1 MRVSAA
7 PALICGMTVRR
18 FTLAASVIALAIL
31 AARCSSSP
39 DMVPIYLG
47 TYTDGASRGIYRLT
61 LDPGKARLSEPV
73 LVAQATN
80 PSFLA
85 WHPTQPV
92 LYAVSET
99 DTVGA
104 AKSGAVLAFRI
115 DGSGGLAQI
124 NQEPSGG
131 GGACY
136 VSVNEAGTYAFVA
149 NYGGGTVAAFP
160 VRGDGGVKPAASVVQ
175 HTGTGPHATRQTRA
189 HAHAIRPMP
198 GGPFVLAADLGAD
211 QLFVY
216 RLEESTGA
224 LQPHQPPSVAASPG
238 AGPRHFAPHAS
249 NDALFLMNELSSTVT
264 SYAWD
269 PAAGTLHK
277 RGEVSTLSDGFTG
290 ENTTA
295 EVAVHPNGRFV
306 YGSNRGNDSIAA
318 FRVAADRTLTRV
330 GVYPTG
336 GRTPRH
342 FAIDPTGA
350 FLIAA
355 NQESDTVVLFRIDE
369 QTGALEDTGARA
381 RVPSPVYVGMRPER

>member
-1 MRVSAA
+1 MAVGRLPLV
-7 PALICGMTVRR
+7 
-18 FTLAASVIALAIL
+18 ASGIMALAIL
-31 AARCSSSP
+31 AAGCTSSP
-39 DMVPIYLG
+39 MVPIYLG

-61 LDPGKARLSEPV
+61 LDSANARLSEPV
-73 LVAQATN
+73 LVAEATN

-85 WHPTQPV
+85 WHPTQSV

-104 AKSGAVLAFRI
+104 ARSGALMAFRV
-115 DGSGGLAQI
+115 DGSGALTRI

-136 VSVNEAGTYAFVA
+136 VSVNAAGTYAFVA
-149 NYGGGTVAAFP
+149 NYGAGSVAALP
-160 VRGDGGVKPAASVVQ
+160 VRDDGGVKPASAVVQ
-175 HTGTGPHATRQTRA
+175 HTGSGPHATRQTRA
-189 HAHAIRPMP
+189 HAHSIRAMP
-198 GGPFVLAADLGAD
+198 GSPFVLAADLGAD
-211 QLFVY
+211 RLFVY
-216 RLEESTGA
+216 RFDESTGA
-224 LQPHQPPSVAASPG
+224 LQPHQPPAVAASPG
-238 AGPRHFAPHAS
+238 AGPRHFAPHPS
-249 NDALFLMNELSSTVT
+249 GDAVFLMNELSSTVAT
-264 SYAWD
+264 YVWD
-269 PAAGTLHK
+269 AATGTLTT
-277 RGEVSTLSDGFTG
+277 RGEVSTLPDGFTG

-318 FRVAADRTLTRV
+318 FRVGADRTLTRV

-355 NQESDTVVLFRIDE
+355 NQESDTIVLFRIDAD
-369 QTGALEDTGARA
+369 TGALAEAGARA
-381 RVPSPVYVGMRPER
+381 HVPSPVYVGMRPAR